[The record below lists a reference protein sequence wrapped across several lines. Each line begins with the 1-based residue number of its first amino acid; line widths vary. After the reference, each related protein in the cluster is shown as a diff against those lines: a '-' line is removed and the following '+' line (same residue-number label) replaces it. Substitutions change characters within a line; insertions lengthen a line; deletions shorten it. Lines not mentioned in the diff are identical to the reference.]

1 MNKNQLIEAVQKSL
15 GSDTT
20 HKTAAE
26 AVDTVLSTIVREVSK
41 GNTVTVAGFGTFL
54 KRKRAARLAR
64 NPRTGVAV
72 KVRATSV
79 PSFRPSQNFKDAV
92 TKKVKLPKEGSAI
105 SRAKSVTE
113 SVKEPVAVKAPAK
126 KVAAKKAAPAKV
138 PAKKAAPVKAA
149 VPAKKAAPVKKAAP
163 AKKAPV
169 AKVAAKKV
177 AAKKAAPVK
186 KSAKKASAKK

>member
-1 MNKNQLIEAVQKSL
+1 VNKNQLIEAVQKSL
-15 GSDTT
+15 GSDTP

-79 PSFRPSQNFKDAV
+79 PSFRPSQNFKDSV
-92 TKKVKLPKEGSAI
+92 TNKVKLPKEGSVI
-105 SRAKSVTE
+105 SRAKT
-113 SVKEPVAVKAPAK
+113 VKEAAAVKAPAKKVAPVKAPAKKAAPVKAPAKKVAPVKKVAAKKAAPVAKAPAKKAAPVK
-126 KVAAKKAAPAKV
+126 KVAAKKAAPAK
-138 PAKKAAPVKAA
+138 
-149 VPAKKAAPVKKAAP
+149 
-163 AKKAPV
+163 
-169 AKVAAKKV
+169 
-177 AAKKAAPVK
+177 
-186 KSAKKASAKK
+186 KASAKK